1 MELLITS
8 PFGLGS
14 LLAQELKKLWFQPYG
29 TFASGS
35 FLRTDMQGMMTI
47 NLRSRLANKVFI
59 QLAEGKAE
67 TFDQLFDLVKKSDYG
82 QFLSNTKISLK
93 VQTKHSQLSS
103 SRSIQSIA
111 HKALLESIQQ
121 FGQEREEVSELLLVI
136 DKNLAKLY
144 LNSSGPALHQR
155 GYRLQTGT
163 APIKENLAAALLLLA
178 NWRFKSPL
186 LDPFCGSG
194 TIAIEAALLARNIA
208 PGRWRSFAFEQFKN
222 FEAWTFEAIKQEA
235 KAKEFHGKY
244 QISAF
249 DKDTKMLA
257 IAKANAE
264 KAGVADTIHFEVK
277 DFLKADFPA
286 EESSWLITNP
296 PYGKRLNTQ
305 DLAPLYEKLLAS
317 YQGNWQWGYITSY
330 PLAPMG
336 KDTWNEKKLFNGDE
350 ECSFWWR
357 KK

>member
-14 LLAQELKKLWFQPYG
+14 LLAQELKKLGFQPYG

-82 QFLSNTKISLK
+82 QFLSNTKISLN

-103 SRSIQSIA
+103 SRSIQSVA

-121 FGQEREEVSELLLVI
+121 FGQERDEVSELLLVI

-163 APIKENLAAALLLLA
+163 APIKENLAASLLL
-178 NWRFKSPL
+178 
-186 LDPFCGSG
+186 
-194 TIAIEAALLARNIA
+194 
-208 PGRWRSFAFEQFKN
+208 
-222 FEAWTFEAIKQEA
+222 
-235 KAKEFHGKY
+235 
-244 QISAF
+244 
-249 DKDTKMLA
+249 
-257 IAKANAE
+257 
-264 KAGVADTIHFEVK
+264 
-277 DFLKADFPA
+277 
-286 EESSWLITNP
+286 
-296 PYGKRLNTQ
+296 
-305 DLAPLYEKLLAS
+305 
-317 YQGNWQWGYITSY
+317 
-330 PLAPMG
+330 
-336 KDTWNEKKLFNGDE
+336 
-350 ECSFWWR
+350 
-357 KK
+357 

>member
-1 MELLITS
+1 
-8 PFGLGS
+8 
-14 LLAQELKKLWFQPYG
+14 
-29 TFASGS
+29 
-35 FLRTDMQGMMTI
+35 MQGMMTI

-103 SRSIQSIA
+103 SRSIQSVA

-121 FGQEREEVSELLLVI
+121 FGQENQEVSELLLVI

-222 FEAWTFEAIKQEA
+222 FEA
-235 KAKEFHGKY
+235 
-244 QISAF
+244 
-249 DKDTKMLA
+249 
-257 IAKANAE
+257 
-264 KAGVADTIHFEVK
+264 
-277 DFLKADFPA
+277 
-286 EESSWLITNP
+286 
-296 PYGKRLNTQ
+296 
-305 DLAPLYEKLLAS
+305 
-317 YQGNWQWGYITSY
+317 
-330 PLAPMG
+330 
-336 KDTWNEKKLFNGDE
+336 
-350 ECSFWWR
+350 
-357 KK
+357 